1 MYILCGFLIL
11 YWLAVSK
18 KTNKIHPISFLGEK
32 DVSIFAIW
40 YKFSNILLY
49 LNSYLDPMTFFFV
62 KLFILEHDKN

>member
-11 YWLAVSK
+11 LAVSK
-18 KTNKIHPISFLGEK
+18 KKLITFIRFIFWGEK